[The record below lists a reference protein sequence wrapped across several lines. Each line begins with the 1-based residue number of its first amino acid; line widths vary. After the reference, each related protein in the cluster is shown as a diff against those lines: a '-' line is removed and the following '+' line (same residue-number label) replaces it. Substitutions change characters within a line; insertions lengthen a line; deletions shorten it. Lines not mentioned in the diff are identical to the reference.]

1 MCVRECVCVY
11 VWVSFVVCVQF
22 SSIWLFLN
30 GGGRGLTCVRLCLT
44 TIACTL
50 KWQQAVFPLW
60 SRSGRI
66 QVGFNS
72 CRFEQCPL
80 QFRRSRNATEHLTDT
95 RLRFESYDLL
105 IWHSSSWKPETEH
118 VCVCVCLCGL
128 DVSTLPWYTD
138 LFFGVVTSDRLEA
151 VHTEKKKNRGSR
163 LDLHLYLSVCS
174 SGLVQAAHKNMWRF
188 ADLGPDGWG
197 RSCKKAERIKTQV
210 LSCGWPLLSHAS
222 GDSNKLKWALIIG
235 WDYWTQGWWPY
246 GHTERRNML
255 SSSRVGVQT
264 VKLAK

>member
-118 VCVCVCLCGL
+118 VCVCVFVWIRCKYAALIHRSVLWRGHFRQIRSC
-128 DVSTLPWYTD
+128 PY
-138 LFFGVVTSDRLEA
+138 R
-151 VHTEKKKNRGSR
+151 KKKNRGSR

-210 LSCGWPLLSHAS
+210 LSCGWPSLSHAS

-235 WDYWTQGWWPY
+235 WDYWTQGWWSY

>member
-118 VCVCVCLCGL
+118 MCVCVCLCGL

-151 VHTEKKKNRGSR
+151 VHTEKKKTEEV
-163 LDLHLYLSVCS
+163 D
-174 SGLVQAAHKNMWRF
+174 
-188 ADLGPDGWG
+188 
-197 RSCKKAERIKTQV
+197 
-210 LSCGWPLLSHAS
+210 
-222 GDSNKLKWALIIG
+222 
-235 WDYWTQGWWPY
+235 WTC
-246 GHTERRNML
+246 T
-255 SSSRVGVQT
+255 SI
-264 VKLAK
+264 